1 MTGEATLRGAVLPV
15 GGVKEKV
22 LAAHRA
28 GIKRIILPEKN
39 RKDLPDIPEE
49 ITKDVEF
56 HFCGRMED
64 VLGIALGTEKLAAR
78 RAEVEAEIEAK
89 KEARR
94 ISDQGKEA
102 LA

>member
-1 MTGEATLRGAVLPV
+1 
-15 GGVKEKV
+15 
-22 LAAHRA
+22 
-28 GIKRIILPEKN
+28 
-39 RKDLPDIPEE
+39 
-49 ITKDVEF
+49 
-56 HFCGRMED
+56 MED